1 MKLESNY
8 IVANPKM
15 YYVINTFALLKSYEL
30 ILLTKIPFLFQ
41 ITCLFVELRDKKV
54 ERKSLTLSFQ
64 PYVVNSV
71 PYIVMMHERE
81 DMARIDKVSKKDK
94 NSTCNAGS

>member
-8 IVANPKM
+8 IVPNPKM
-15 YYVINTFALLKSYEL
+15 YYVINTFALLKGYEL

-41 ITCLFVELRDKKV
+41 ITCLFVELRDKNV

-81 DMARIDKVSKKDK
+81 DMARIDKVSKKDI
-94 NSTCNAGS
+94 NFNV